1 MKAIHKSRLVLV
13 LLVALLVGPLMA
25 RQAEAQSCQ
34 VTVRIFPVN
43 PGKAELQNSVRT
55 SVRDFLC
62 AVDAGSPAVGN
73 IEISAED
80 ISILEASQAL
90 HPVYKIL
97 VIPVVPSE
105 NGIAYQV
112 RGLHL
117 DHDTAQN
124 LQLALSLDADGNVVM
139 AEVLDDQDREDNW
152 ASSLDEIGSMPQGE
166 AVLNLIKRLEDAYNS
181 DALGVA
187 NGANTMPALA
197 TLLQEATIN
206 VSKLIS
212 GAPTSTS
219 YPSSSRY
226 INALVRLIGRASG
239 APEITYELVQ
249 IYPHRDAVS
258 ENGTGAY
265 EEASLYRVALIQHW
279 MFPPDN
285 YIDTDYVSL
294 DVEINPSP
302 YIKARNAGRGSFVVN
317 TNPDGVQVTEFNG
330 KDWKN
335 NAVFTPL
342 TEFIN
347 APWQYHYLT
356 LNDHWYNSE
365 YLVVSPEDVLSHR
378 ELTLGMEH
386 KEGNIDLT
394 VLPDDDNVTVRV
406 EDGAGNLDE
415 ATFVDGGVLR
425 IHVDQLKGKP
435 DSLGAITSDHATR
448 GVRLVVE
455 KTYYQTVD
463 TTVFL
468 PSPDLYPLTIEMRKK
483 KGRLAVTATPSP
495 SAVSVNANPFGSTP
509 LDAEVEVTGDDDPLG
524 VVVRNDECN
533 AGIIEQDCMLHIPSE
548 SRSATI
554 VEDQTA
560 EMHFDLAPFIVR
572 NLTKTA
578 DIDVELGSRDTR
590 GALPIEVGLMDNDGR
605 NRSYIVDFEVHDRST
620 GEPLFDLSPGILECT
635 AENACLGKGIRPGAY
650 SMLWDLAGAESS
662 MPDNAVPVLTLRRRS
677 VCWPCVLIP
686 AAAGVAAAYIFPRT
700 GSGGPLPF
708 LPPPR
713 PDDIP

>member
-13 LLVALLVGPLMA
+13 LLVALLAGPLVT

-43 PGKAELQNSVRT
+43 PGEVELQNTIRT
-55 SVRDFLC
+55 TVRDFLC
-62 AVDAGSPAVGN
+62 SVDGGSPAVGN

-80 ISILEASQAL
+80 VSILEASQAL

-97 VIPVVPSE
+97 VIPVVPSM

-117 DHDTAQN
+117 DHDTAEN
-124 LQLALSLDADGNVVM
+124 LQLALSLDTDGNVVM
-139 AEVLDDQDREDNW
+139 AEVLDDEDREENW
-152 ASSLDEIGSMPQGE
+152 ASSLDEIESMPQGE
-166 AVLNLIKRLEDAYNS
+166 AVLNLIRRLEDAYNE
-181 DALGVA
+181 DAVGVA
-187 NGANTMPALA
+187 NGANTMPTLA

-226 INALVRLIGRASG
+226 ISALVRLIGRAS
-239 APEITYELVQ
+239 APPEITYELVQ
-249 IYPHRDAVS
+249 IYPHRDALS
-258 ENGTGAY
+258 DNGTGAY
-265 EEASLYRVALIQHW
+265 EEASIYRVALIQHW

-285 YIDTDYVSL
+285 YIDTDFVSL
-294 DVEINPSP
+294 DIEINPNP
-302 YIKARNAGRGSFVVN
+302 YIKARNAGRGSFAVD
-317 TNPDGVQVTEFNG
+317 TNPDGVQVTELNG
-330 KDWKN
+330 RDWENK
-335 NAVFTPL
+335 AVFTPL
-342 TEFIN
+342 KEFIN

-356 LNDHWYNSE
+356 LENTWYNSE
-365 YLVVSPEDVLSHR
+365 YVVVSPEDVLSHR
-378 ELTLGMEH
+378 ELTLDMEH
-386 KEGNIDLT
+386 REGNIDLT
-394 VLPDDDNVTVRV
+394 VLPDNENVTVRV
-406 EDGAGNLDE
+406 EDSDGNLDE
-415 ATFVDGGVLR
+415 ATFADDGTLR

-435 DSLGAITSDHATR
+435 DSLGAITDDHATR
-448 GVRLVVE
+448 GVRLVIE

-468 PSPDLYPLTIEMRKK
+468 PSPDLYPLTIAMRKK

-495 SAVSVNANPFGSTP
+495 SAVSVNTSSFGSTP
-509 LDAEVEVTGDDDPLG
+509 LDAEVDVTGDDDPLG
-524 VVVRNDECN
+524 VAVRNDECSS
-533 AGIIEQDCMLHIPSE
+533 GIIEQDCMLHIPSE
-548 SRSATI
+548 VRSATI
-554 VEDQTA
+554 MEDQTT

-578 DIDVELGSRDTR
+578 DIDVELGDRDSQ
-590 GALPIEVGLMDNDGR
+590 GALPIDVGVMDNDGR
-605 NRSYIVDFEVHDRST
+605 NRSYIVDFEVHDRNT
-620 GEPLFDLSPGILECT
+620 GEPLYDLSPGILECT
-635 AENACLGKGIRPGAY
+635 AENACLGKGIRPGTY
-650 SMLWDLAGAESS
+650 SMLWDLASAEGA
-662 MPDNAVPVLTLRRRS
+662 MPDNSVPVLTLRRRS

>member
-1 MKAIHKSRLVLV
+1 M

-34 VTVRIFPVN
+34 VSVRIFPVN
-43 PGKAELQNSVRT
+43 PGEADLQESVRT

-62 AVDAGSPAVGN
+62 SVDAGSPAVGD
-73 IEISAED
+73 IEISPED
-80 ISILEASQAL
+80 LSILEASQAL
-90 HPVYKIL
+90 HPIYKIL

-105 NGIAYQV
+105 NGVAYQV

-117 DHDTAQN
+117 DHDTAEN
-124 LQLALSLDADGNVVM
+124 LQLALSLDTDGMVIM
-139 AEVLDDQDREDNW
+139 AEVVDDQDREDNW
-152 ASSLDEIGSMPQGE
+152 ARSLAEIESMPQGE
-166 AVLNLIKRLEDAYNS
+166 AVLNLIRRLENAYNE
-181 DALGVA
+181 DALGVT
-187 NGANTMPALA
+187 NGARSMPTLA

-206 VSKLIS
+206 VSKLRAN
-212 GAPTSTS
+212 GTTDSTS
-219 YPSSSRY
+219 YSSSGRY

-249 IYPHRDAVS
+249 IYPHRDGLS
-258 ENGTGAY
+258 ENGTGVY
-265 EEASLYRVALIQHW
+265 EEASIYRVALIQHW
-279 MFPPDN
+279 MFPPNN
-285 YIDTDYVSL
+285 YIDTDFVSL

-302 YIKARNAGRGSFVVN
+302 YIKARNAGRGSFAVE

-330 KDWKN
+330 KDWKE

-342 TEFIN
+342 AEFIS

-356 LNDHWYNSE
+356 LENIWYNSE
-365 YLVVSPEDVLSHR
+365 YVVVSPDDVLNHR
-378 ELTLGMEH
+378 VLTLGMEH
-386 KEGNIDLT
+386 REGNIDLNIS
-394 VLPDDDNVTVRV
+394 PDHENVTVKV
-406 EDGAGNLDE
+406 EDNAGNLVDVTYVDE
-415 ATFVDGGVLR
+415 AEGILR

-448 GVRLVVE
+448 DVRLVVE

-463 TTVFL
+463 ITVEL
-468 PSPDLYPLTIEMRKK
+468 PSPDLHPVNIIMEKK
-483 KGRLAVTATPSP
+483 KGRLAVTSTPSP
-495 SAVSVNANPFGSTP
+495 SSALVNSDPYGATP
-509 LDAEVEVTGDDDPLG
+509 LDVEVDVTGDDDPLG
-524 VVVRNDECN
+524 VVVRNDECSS
-533 AGIIEQDCMLHIPSE
+533 GMIEQDCMLHIPSE
-548 SRSATI
+548 ERSATI
-554 VEDQTA
+554 MEDQTT

-578 DIDVELGSRDTR
+578 GIDVELGSRDSQ
-590 GALPIEVGLMDNDGR
+590 GALPIDVGIMDNDGR

-620 GEPLFDLSPGILECT
+620 GEPLYDLSSGILECT

-650 SMLWDLAGAESS
+650 SMLWDLVGAQSS
-662 MPDNAVPVLTLRRRS
+662 MPDNSVPVLTLRRRS

>member
-13 LLVALLVGPLMA
+13 LLAALLVGPLMA

-43 PGKAELQNSVRT
+43 PGEAELQNSIRT
-55 SVRDFLC
+55 TVRDFLC
-62 AVDAGSPAVGN
+62 SVDAGSPAVGN

-80 ISILEASQAL
+80 VSILEASQAL

-97 VIPVVPSE
+97 VVPVVPSE
-105 NGIAYQV
+105 NGVAYQV

-117 DHDTAQN
+117 DHDTAAN
-124 LQLALSLDADGNVVM
+124 LQLALSLDEDGNVVM

-152 ASSLDEIGSMPQGE
+152 TRSLDEIGTLPQGE
-166 AVLNLIKRLEDAYNS
+166 AVLNLIRRLENAYNE
-181 DALGVA
+181 DALGVT
-187 NGANTMPALA
+187 NGATTMPTLA

-249 IYPHRDAVS
+249 IYPHRDALND
-258 ENGTGAY
+258 NGTGAY
-265 EEASLYRVALIQHW
+265 EEASIYRVALIQHW
-279 MFPPDN
+279 MFPPNN
-285 YIDTDYVSL
+285 YIDTDFVSL

-302 YIKARNAGRGSFVVN
+302 YIKARNAGRGSFAVE

-330 KDWKN
+330 KDWKE

-342 TEFIN
+342 AEFIS

-356 LNDHWYNSE
+356 LENVWYNSE
-365 YLVVSPEDVLSHR
+365 YVVVSPEDVLSHR
-378 ELTLGMEH
+378 VLTLNMEH

-394 VLPDDDNVTVRV
+394 VLPDNENVTVRV
-406 EDGAGNLDE
+406 EGSDGNLDD
-415 ATFVDGGVLR
+415 ATFDGGILR
-425 IHVDQLKGKP
+425 IDVDELKGKP
-435 DSLGAITSDHATR
+435 DLQGAITSDHATR
-448 GVRLVVE
+448 GVRLVIE

-463 TTVFL
+463 TTVYL
-468 PSPDLYPLTIEMRKK
+468 PSPDMYPLTIELRKK

-495 SAVSVNANPFGSTP
+495 SAVSVNMDPLGSTP
-509 LDAEVEVTGDDDPLG
+509 LDAEVDVTGDDDPLG
-524 VVVRNDECN
+524 VTVRNDECSS
-533 AGIIEQDCMLHIPSE
+533 GIIEQDCMLHIPSE
-548 SRSATI
+548 VRSATI
-554 VEDQTA
+554 MQDQTT

-572 NLTKTA
+572 NLAKTA
-578 DIDVELGSRDTR
+578 TIDVELGDRDSQ
-590 GALPIEVGLMDNDGR
+590 GALPIEVGIMDNDGR
-605 NRSYIVDFEVHDRST
+605 NRSYIVDFELHDRST
-620 GEPLFDLSPGILECT
+620 GEPLYDLSSGILECT

-650 SMLWDLAGAESS
+650 SMLWDLAGTQSS
-662 MPDNAVPVLTLRRRS
+662 MPDNSVPVLTLRRRS